1 MNDQLIIDDAIV
13 LLSLC
18 PEAQWNM
25 SGSYIIW
32 EEELDESGEKTG
44 NILPTNLTWFS
55 DSISIPSKQEIEEE
69 TTRQVDR
76 WVATE
81 YQRLRQPEYPPLADL
96 ADALYWQAQGDE
108 SKMTAYLAAVDA
120 VKQKYPKGV

>member
-1 MNDQLIIDDAIV
+1 MEQYTKPNFTMRALIELRPGSEFS
-13 LLSLC
+13 LLG
-18 PEAQWNM
+18 EEV
-25 SGSYIIW
+25 IW
-32 EEELDESGEKTG
+32 EEEYDADGVVTG
-44 NILPTNLTWFS
+44 NYVAKNLEWLSNTP
-55 DSISIPSKQEIEEE
+55 IPSKEELQSKLAE
-69 TTRQVDR
+69 VESD
-76 WVATE
+76 WNSTE